1 MKSARPIGENILV
14 LPLPKEPQ
22 TTDAGIQLTDTTIA
36 KAKVMEVSKEYSDT
50 YKKGDVI
57 LYAENAGI
65 YQRYKQQNCLWL
77 NATGFPKGH
86 VIAVIEEEA

>member
-1 MKSARPIGENILV
+1 MKNIVPIGDSILV

-77 NATGFPKGH
+77 NAVGFPKGH
-86 VIAVIEEEA
+86 IIAVIEEEK